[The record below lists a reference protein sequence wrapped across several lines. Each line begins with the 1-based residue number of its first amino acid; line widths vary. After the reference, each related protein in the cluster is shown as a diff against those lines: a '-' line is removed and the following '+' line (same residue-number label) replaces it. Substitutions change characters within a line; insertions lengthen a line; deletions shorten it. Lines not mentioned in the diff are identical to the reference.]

1 MITTATLLLML
12 AKKLTRLVQKK
23 KKPKRLKIN
32 HIASKQEGA
41 GFHKSCPAEQESVH
55 VLTLDQLN
63 ADVLSVI
70 LKFLYTQDRYSFSR
84 VCCREGL
91 YCILLFKDSFNHRIR
106 ICLVYLSYVFSSDHI
121 ERFTKGV
128 RIG

>member
-63 ADVLSVI
+63 ADVLNVI
-70 LKFLYTQDRYSFSR
+70 LKFLHSSDRYAMSR
-84 VCCREGL
+84 VCCREEL
-91 YCILLFKDSFNHRIR
+91 YCILLFKDSFNLKFLIGTLKAMFVMSLSN
-106 ICLVYLSYVFSSDHI
+106 CLM
-121 ERFTKGV
+121 
-128 RIG
+128 